1 MSDDLLLRQSLDAV
15 AALYDEVISMDNIC
29 PECRAPVPAGGAC
42 LDHFH
47 TLLVLEATFPG
58 AAGSILHFYAVAAYN
73 LQHPDSIG
81 LTAKALQ
88 SLRRNLA
95 DVLDGKLSL
104 ELLRRRVRR
113 TADGPTR
120 VRRRQGEPP
129 VDWYRGPWKVN
140 VVDVLTATAASY
152 PDLVEDWARGVRGTL
167 DAQHKRPDDDRPS
180 VC

>member
-1 MSDDLLLRQSLDAV
+1 
-15 AALYDEVISMDNIC
+15 
-29 PECRAPVPAGGAC
+29 
-42 LDHFH
+42 
-47 TLLVLEATFPG
+47 VLEATFPG

-88 SLRRNLA
+88 SLRHNLA

-104 ELLRRRVRR
+104 ELL
-113 TADGPTR
+113 
-120 VRRRQGEPP
+120 RRQGEPP

>member
-1 MSDDLLLRQSLDAV
+1 M
-15 AALYDEVISMDNIC
+15 
-29 PECRAPVPAGGAC
+29 
-42 LDHFH
+42 
-47 TLLVLEATFPG
+47 
-58 AAGSILHFYAVAAYN
+58 AAYS

-129 VDWYRGPWKVN
+129 VDWYRGPWTVN

-152 PDLVEDWARGVRGTL
+152 PDLVEDSARGVRGTL
-167 DAQHKRPDDDRPS
+167 DAQHKRPDDDRPG